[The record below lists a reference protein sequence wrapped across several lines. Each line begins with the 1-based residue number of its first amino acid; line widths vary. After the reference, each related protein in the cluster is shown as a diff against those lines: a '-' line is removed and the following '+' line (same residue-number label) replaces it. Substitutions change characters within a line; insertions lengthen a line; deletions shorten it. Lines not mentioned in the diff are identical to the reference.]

1 MSRRSAFLLVLITAL
16 TACATT
22 RVVDIGREEI
32 AGVYSVDSPI
42 PWSRFVDKGMHIWTV
57 DGPSLAAIYFISKID
72 EEEPLRPTTAED
84 RPEYRADMT
93 LLELQEFLVDSLTR
107 LGYFQLHIDN
117 SDVADFGGH
126 QGLRLDFDFL
136 YQDGLEG
143 RGLLVAAI
151 LEERLYVILYSGVR
165 EHYFPRYRDAVEHII
180 SSISLK

>member
-1 MSRRSAFLLVLITAL
+1 
-16 TACATT
+16 
-22 RVVDIGREEI
+22 
-32 AGVYSVDSPI
+32 
-42 PWSRFVDKGMHIWTV
+42 
-57 DGPSLAAIYFISKID
+57 
-72 EEEPLRPTTAED
+72 
-84 RPEYRADMT
+84 MT